1 MNTKTKILVNR
12 KLNIYKID
20 EHLYL
25 SIMYCSISLLS
36 IESDELDF
44 ISYGTEFHN
53 NAAEYSIDLLP
64 N

>member
-1 MNTKTKILVNR
+1 
-12 KLNIYKID
+12 
-20 EHLYL
+20 
-25 SIMYCSISLLS
+25 MYCSISLLN